1 MEMMTHRLPVTDVS
15 GVAAARRETVRL
27 ATAQGFDETDAG
39 RVAIVV
45 TELGNNLCRHGKGGE
60 LLVNAGDDE
69 GALMLLALD
78 RGPGMA
84 DIATCLRDGYST
96 AGTPGT
102 GLGAA
107 RRQADAFDIWSAPG
121 AGTAVL
127 ARFRRRRTAAPP
139 PPRMAAISVPKP
151 GETVCGDSWDV
162 AEDARGAALLVADG
176 LGHGPLAAE
185 AAREAR
191 RLFRAARNGAD
202 AASPAATLSRIHAG
216 LRHTRGAAVAAAH
229 IEPGS
234 GQVLYSGIGNIAGT
248 LLCAGQS
255 KRMVSHNGTAG
266 QIASRVQDFTYPCA
280 APVIV
285 MHSDGLSASWPPER
299 YLPLAGRDPALLAG
313 LLYRDHARGRDDA
326 TVLVWKA
333 AA

>member
-1 MEMMTHRLPVTDVS
+1 MEMMTHRLPVTDAS
-15 GVAAARRETVRL
+15 GVAAARREATRL
-27 ATAQGFDETDAG
+27 ATGQGFDETDAG

-45 TELGNNLCRHGKGGE
+45 TELANNLCRHGGGGE

-78 RGPGMA
+78 RGPGMT

-107 RRQADAFDIWSAPG
+107 QRQADAFDIWSAPG
-121 AGTAVL
+121 AGVAVL
-127 ARFRRRRTAAPP
+127 ARIRRRRSAAPLHHC
-139 PPRMAAISVPKP
+139 AAISVPKP

-162 AEDARGAALLVADG
+162 AEDAHGAALLVADG

-216 LRHTRGAAVAAAH
+216 LRHTRGAAVAAAR
-229 IEPGS
+229 IEKGGS
-234 GQVLYSGIGNIAGT
+234 AVLYSGIGNIAGT
-248 LLCAGQS
+248 LLCGGQA

-266 QIASRVQDFTYPCA
+266 QIAARVQDFSYPCA

-285 MHSDGLSASWPPER
+285 MHSDGLSASWSPER
-299 YLPLAGRDPALLAG
+299 YLPLTGRDPALLAG

-326 TVLVWKA
+326 TVLVWKMA
-333 AA
+333 A